1 MGKIMMAYQPT
12 YTAYFILLYKLCIT
26 DFEKIYLQKQPF
38 SGHSVINMGGI
49 PRVYTQGGKW
59 TVKNG

>member
-1 MGKIMMAYQPT
+1 
-12 YTAYFILLYKLCIT
+12 LCIN

-59 TVKNG
+59 TVKNGKSFSEDTGRRVLQQDKATIHP